1 MAKKELK
8 GIVKLVVPA
17 KQANPA
23 PPIGPALGAAG
34 VNIAEFCKQFNDKT
48 ADKEPGMPI
57 PCIITVYT
65 DRSFEF
71 IMKLPPVS
79 YYIKKALKLKIG
91 SHKPGRDFVGTITK
105 AQIKEI
111 AENKTIVYVSHDNYL
126 INSFV
131 CDKIYFE
138 DGEIKEKI
146 LFEEINQLDDYYEG
160 DL

>member
-34 VNIAEFCKQFNDKT
+34 VNIAEFCQQFNDKT

-65 DRSFEF
+65 DR
-71 IMKLPPVS
+71 MKLPPVS

-91 SHKPGRDFVGTITK
+91 SHKPGREFVGTISK
-105 AQIKEI
+105 AQIEEI
-111 AENKTIVYVSHDNYL
+111 AKNKMPDLNCSTIESAMNIVAGQCRSMGVK
-126 INSFV
+126 V
-131 CDKIYFE
+131 
-138 DGEIKEKI
+138 
-146 LFEEINQLDDYYEG
+146 EG
-160 DL
+160 

>member
-1 MAKKELK
+1 MAKKEIK
-8 GIVKLVVPA
+8 GLVKLVVPA

-34 VNIAEFCKQFNDKT
+34 VNIAEFCKQFNDAT

-79 YYIKKALKLKIG
+79 YFIKKALKLKSG
-91 SHKPGRDFVGTITK
+91 AKKPGTEVVGKLTMDEVRK
-105 AQIKEI
+105 I
-111 AENKTIVYVSHDNYL
+111 AEGKMPDLNCSTVESAA
-126 INSFV
+126 
-131 CDKIYFE
+131 KIIA
-138 DGEIKEKI
+138 GQCHSMGVKV
-146 LFEEINQLDDYYEG
+146 EE
-160 DL
+160 

>member
-1 MAKKELK
+1 MAKKEVK
-8 GIVKLVVPA
+8 VIVKLVVPA

-34 VNIAEFCKQFNDKT
+34 VNIAEFCKQFNDST

-79 YYIKKALKLKIG
+79 YFIKEALKLKTG
-91 SHKPGRDFVGTITK
+91 AHKPGTEVVGTISMDEVRK
-105 AQIKEI
+105 IAQEKLSDLNCGTVD
-111 AENKTIVYVSHDNYL
+111 AAANIVAGQCRSMGVK
-126 INSFV
+126 V
-131 CDKIYFE
+131 
-138 DGEIKEKI
+138 
-146 LFEEINQLDDYYEG
+146 EG
-160 DL
+160 

>member
-1 MAKKELK
+1 MAKKEIK
-8 GIVKLVVPA
+8 GLVKLVVPA

-48 ADKEPGMPI
+48 ADKEAGMPI

-79 YYIKKALKLKIG
+79 YFIKKELKLKSG
-91 SHKPGRDFVGTITK
+91 SKKPGRDFVGTISQTAVK
-105 AQIKEI
+105 KI
-111 AENKTIVYVSHDNYL
+111 AEDKMPDLNCSTVEAGMKIVAGQCRSMGVK
-126 INSFV
+126 V
-131 CDKIYFE
+131 
-138 DGEIKEKI
+138 
-146 LFEEINQLDDYYEG
+146 EE
-160 DL
+160 

>member
-1 MAKKELK
+1 MAKKEIKSL
-8 GIVKLVVPA
+8 VKLVVPA

-34 VNIAEFCKQFNDKT
+34 VNISEFCKQFNDAT

-79 YYIKKALKLKIG
+79 YFIKKSLGLKSG
-91 SHKPGRDFVGTITK
+91 SKKPGREFAGTIKTDQVRK
-105 AQIKEI
+105 I
-111 AENKTIVYVSHDNYL
+111 AEEKMPDLNCSTVDAAAKIVAGQCRSMGVK
-126 INSFV
+126 V
-131 CDKIYFE
+131 E
-138 DGEIKEKI
+138 D
-146 LFEEINQLDDYYEG
+146 
-160 DL
+160 

>member
-34 VNIAEFCKQFNDKT
+34 VNIAEFCKQFNDQT
-48 ADKEPGMPI
+48 ADKKPGMPI

-79 YYIKKALKLKIG
+79 YFIKDALKLKSG
-91 SHKPGRDFVGTITK
+91 SHKPGREFVGTITRDQVK
-105 AQIKEI
+105 QI
-111 AENKTIVYVSHDNYL
+111 AESKMPDLNCSTIESAMNIVAGQCRSMGVK
-126 INSFV
+126 V
-131 CDKIYFE
+131 E
-138 DGEIKEKI
+138 D
-146 LFEEINQLDDYYEG
+146 
-160 DL
+160 

>member
-1 MAKKELK
+1 MAAKKEVK
-8 GIVKLVVPA
+8 GVVKLVVPA

-23 PPIGPALGAAG
+23 PPIGPALGA
-34 VNIAEFCKQFNDKT
+34 KT

-105 AQIKEI
+105 AQIREI
-111 AENKTIVYVSHDNYL
+111 AENKMPDLNCSTIESAMNIVAGQCRSMGVK
-126 INSFV
+126 V
-131 CDKIYFE
+131 E
-138 DGEIKEKI
+138 D
-146 LFEEINQLDDYYEG
+146 
-160 DL
+160 